1 MMFETLLSHLQ
12 AYAGKYMPE
21 VGIFILRVILCIIV
35 FLIGRRVIAWLVRLL
50 KRAMNRV
57 KIDAGAVSFA
67 ASAAKI
73 LLYCVLIIW
82 IALQF
87 GIRESSVAA
96 LVASVGVAIGLALQ
110 GGLSNLVGG
119 FLILLFQPFHV
130 GDYIIT
136 QGQEGTVQKIDIMY
150 TTLQTVDTR
159 RIIIPNGT
167 LANNVIVNV
176 TAADRR
182 KLDMKV
188 TISYEDDL
196 KKAKEVLERLIAE
209 NEDILQE
216 EEHQVFVE
224 QLGESG
230 VVIGLRCQVP
240 TEKYN
245 AVLWEMNEAIKLEFD
260 RAGLHLPFPQV
271 EVHMKGNDK

>member
-1 MMFETLLSHLQ
+1 MFDTIFSHAQSYLSE
-12 AYAGKYMPE
+12 YMPE
-21 VGIFILRVILCIIV
+21 VGNFVLRVILCIVV
-35 FLIGRRVIAWLVRLL
+35 FLIGRKVIAWFVRLL
-50 KRAMNRV
+50 KRTMNRV
-57 KIDAGAVSFA
+57 KIDPGAVSFA
-67 ASAAKI
+67 ASATRI

-87 GIRESSVAA
+87 GIKESSVAA

-136 QGQEGTVQKIDIMY
+136 QEQEGTVQKIDIMY
-150 TTLQTVDTR
+150 TTLQTFDNR

-188 TISYEDDL
+188 TISYDDDL
-196 KKAKEVLERLIAE
+196 EKAKEVLERLIME
-209 NEDILQE
+209 NDDILQE
-216 EEHQVFVE
+216 EEHQVFVAE
-224 QLGESG
+224 LADSG

-260 RAGLHLPFPQV
+260 RAGLHLPFPQM
-271 EVHMKGNDK
+271 EVHMAGD